1 MGFTELKKV
10 KLKLTTFILPHK
22 RALFNLSGHL
32 AAGGWLKGGCVPAG
46 ARRFRSQTQSLALP
60 MERFLCIIEIDR
72 SLGGWLG
79 HFYYR

>member
-32 AAGGWLKGGCVPAG
+32 AAGGVAEGRVCASRCAAFP
-46 ARRFRSQTQSLALP
+46 
-60 MERFLCIIEIDR
+60 
-72 SLGGWLG
+72 
-79 HFYYR
+79 